1 MRLIRRLTAG
11 LAILPLVATAGHAQS
26 GRLFDNSWFWGL
38 SGGSLTYWTSATA
51 HESAPLLG
59 IDWMFTRKHFGL
71 LVDFDQAFFTASNIS
86 YTNVGRFYTD
96 TTFTTSRD
104 YAYGAVARVR
114 NSRHLQAAFVAFP
127 TSGHIKPYVGL
138 GISGNFVQG
147 LITTSAAPGPPSAVS
162 NPNQW
167 QPDFY
172 GEQYRAEAAD
182 WVTPVILVGLQ
193 AQLSRFSI
201 FGEAKVFPN
210 DATPEFPHLFTDQ
223 AFYILRAGIR
233 VNALAA
239 IGNW

>member
-11 LAILPLVATAGHAQS
+11 LALLPLVATAGHAQS
-26 GRLFDNSWFWGL
+26 GRLFDNAWFWGL

-51 HESAPLLG
+51 HETAPLVG
-59 IDWMFTRKHFGL
+59 IDWMITRKHFGL
-71 LVDFDQAFFTASNIS
+71 LIDLDQAFFTASNVS

-104 YAYGAVARVR
+104 YAYGAVARIR
-114 NSRHLQAAFVAFP
+114 DSRHLQAAFVAFP

-138 GISGNFVQG
+138 GISANFVQG
-147 LITTSAAPGPPSAVS
+147 LVTTSAAPGPPQAVS
-162 NPNQW
+162 SPNQW

-172 GEQYRAEAAD
+172 GEQYREEAAD

-233 VNALAA
+233 INALSA